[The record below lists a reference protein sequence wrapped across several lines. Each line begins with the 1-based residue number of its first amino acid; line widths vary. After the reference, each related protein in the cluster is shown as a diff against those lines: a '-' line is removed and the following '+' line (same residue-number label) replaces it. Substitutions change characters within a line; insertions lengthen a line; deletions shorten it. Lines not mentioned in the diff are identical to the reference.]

1 MEDIGQILALDPP
14 GGAHLDA
21 GHVGKSTLAQA
32 LIFPQLLDA
41 GSLHLQIHAVS
52 THPFVNRLGVRR
64 FVLAAPSLVAA
75 AWGIGVGLSASFAS
89 ATAARVGGFPFLT
102 VLVIVANEYTAI
114 YARVGTQA
122 LEAGVVRLYS
132 VVLILGGWVRVRCAR
147 LCGVHGG

>member
-14 GGAHLDA
+14 GSAHRDA

-32 LIFPQLLDA
+32 LIFPHLLDA

-89 ATAARVGGFPFLT
+89 TTAAPVGRLPLLAM
-102 VLVIVANEYTAI
+102 LVYVANEYTAI
-114 YARVGTQA
+114 YARVGAQA
-122 LEAGVVRLYS
+122 LEAGVVSL
-132 VVLILGGWVRVRCAR
+132 
-147 LCGVHGG
+147 